1 MSLMDGGRV
10 LHPDIQCF
18 HLEVLKSFH
27 MLDMW
32 LQIQP
37 PYVANY
43 FDSLEET
50 REEYNLFDSLGQI
63 WNCMRLDFH

>member
-1 MSLMDGGRV
+1 MLSLRSAEK
-10 LHPDIQCF
+10 LSI
-18 HLEVLKSFH
+18 LN
-27 MLDMW
+27 MW